1 MRDSR
6 SVEYAKFALAE
17 SLCKTVAELEATMT
31 VDEFNGW
38 QAYYAVAEEKRRER
52 D

>member
-1 MRDSR
+1 MRGDR

-31 VDEFNGW
+31 VEEFNGW
-38 QAYYAVAEEKRRER
+38 QAYFIVADEKRQER
-52 D
+52 G